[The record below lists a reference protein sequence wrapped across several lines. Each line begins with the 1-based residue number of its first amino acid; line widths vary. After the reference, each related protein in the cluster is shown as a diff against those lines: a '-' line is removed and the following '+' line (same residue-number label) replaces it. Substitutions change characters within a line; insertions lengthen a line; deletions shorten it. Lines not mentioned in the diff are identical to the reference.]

1 MVRKAAVSHG
11 NLTVTIVERENVSQP
26 NGAYLGNAA
35 GETVVT
41 NDSQVLVEQGNKR
54 MFVWPEGTAIEEIVR
69 AVNSLGATPMDL
81 MAILEALAEA
91 GSLEADLVVI

>member
-1 MVRKAAVSHG
+1 
-11 NLTVTIVERENVSQP
+11 
-26 NGAYLGNAA
+26 
-35 GETVVT
+35 
-41 NDSQVLVEQGNKR
+41 